1 MRDAGAFDVACFLF
15 RLKQEAR
22 ANTDEKGRREKD
34 GRANPYR
41 TNLLTTVTCN

>member
-15 RLKQEAR
+15 RLKQEASAR

-41 TNLLTTVTCN
+41 TNLLTN